1 MQRPKTSRFIYFAFS
16 ILLLTTVAVRGQVTT
31 ATIYGIVTDPTG
43 ATVPNAN
50 VTITNEQT
58 NAAQT
63 VTTNQEGEFTFN
75 FVQVGRYTLSIAASG
90 FKEQQ
95 QNGVDLMAG
104 QRLRLNYKLELG
116 VVTDKVTVKAEA
128 PLINAVNAEQQIAHP
143 EIEARELPLAR
154 RDWTNLINIGTGLDV
169 RTSGGGTG
177 VAINGLPPGGLSVTV
192 DGTQASGSSEETSL
206 TSFGNFNLIKVVSL
220 EAISEVN
227 LSKGILSAEHANT
240 LSGNVNV
247 VTKSGTNDYHGSL
260 FENYNGAVLNARN
273 QFLATKP
280 NEVFNQFGG
289 SIGGPIVKNRL
300 FFFGVYEGYRLRRF
314 SVLNSFVPTPEL
326 KASAIAAVPA
336 YKPFFDLYPNPN
348 QPYAV
353 GAATGGFIGTAPFT
367 GNDNHIVVRGD
378 YNIND
383 LNRVSVRYTRG
394 RPDQSQFADPVTPF
408 TFSDKNDSVT
418 ASYTR
423 SEAAY
428 SSETRFGFS
437 RTDVPRLIGIQFLEG
452 NIAAI
457 GNLGFAG
464 AGGEVLQS
472 KGNGWSLEEVLALN
486 RGRHSIKFG
495 GIYQSARQTRQNFE
509 SPIVFYANTAALLAN
524 TPNRIQV
531 GFGVNPYRITDWNG
545 GLFVQDDYKLRQN
558 IVVSAGLR
566 WDYFSVPSERDN
578 RLFNR
583 NGPSGLGTLRTAEQG
598 IYDSDKN
605 NFAPRLSV
613 AWTLDNDGRT
623 VARAGFG
630 TFYTRAPLRNV
641 IDTIRNSE
649 TIPFRYTF
657 SQAEI
662 TTLGLRYPVTAEGV
676 QAAVPVL
683 PWSGTSINPD
693 FPTPYSL
700 QWIVGIQRQL
710 TRSIA
715 IDTSYVGTRGVHLL
729 YNRMINTVD
738 RVTGVRPYAGF
749 GEFRYF
755 DTSESTSYHAWQTS
769 LEQRLSN
776 GFLFNVHYTWSRSM
790 SYGNAD
796 LSSLG
801 APQDPNNLKL
811 EYGPSPYDVPHRFVA
826 DYLYELPFAKWG
838 GTNSLSKRL
847 LFAGWQTTGIVR
859 VESGFPISANNFF
872 INPGTIP
879 FQRIDYLG
887 GEPYLGNSPNAL
899 QYLNPAAF
907 ARVPVG
913 AVSGGAVRPGT
924 LGRNALRLPGYWN
937 FDAGLAKNL
946 KFTERLQL
954 QLRADFI
961 NAFNHTTFDQIQ
973 TNITNA
979 AFGRFTRTRGARQI
993 QLNMRLTF

>member
-1 MQRPKTSRFIYFAFS
+1 LIFYACFA
-16 ILLLTTVAVRGQVTT
+16 LLFTTAAVRAQVTT
-31 ATIYGIVTDPTG
+31 ATIYGIVTDPSG
-43 ATVPNAN
+43 ATVQAAT
-50 VTITNEQT
+50 VTINNEQT
-58 NAAQT
+58 NAALT
-63 VTTNQEGEFTFN
+63 ATTNQEGEFTFN
-75 FVQVGRYTLSIAASG
+75 FLQVGRYTLTVTAAG

-95 QNGVDLMAG
+95 QQGVDLSAG
-104 QRLRLNYKLELG
+104 QRLRLYYKLEIG
-116 VVTDKVTVKAEA
+116 TVTDKVTVTAEA
-128 PLINAVNAEQQIAHP
+128 PLLNAVNGEQQIAHTQV
-143 EIEARELPLAR
+143 EAREMPLPR

-177 VAINGLPPGGLSVTV
+177 VAINGLPPGGLSLTV

-240 LSGNVNV
+240 LSGNVNI
-247 VTKSGTNDYHGSL
+247 VTKNGTNEFHGSL
-260 FENYNGAVLNARN
+260 FENYNGALLNARN
-273 QFLATKP
+273 QFLAAKP

-289 SIGGPIVKNRL
+289 SIGGPIIKNKL

-336 YKPFFDLYPNPN
+336 YRPFFDLYPNPT
-348 QPYAV
+348 QPYAP
-353 GAATGGFIGTAPFT
+353 GAATGGFIGVAPFI
-367 GNDNHIVVRGD
+367 GNDDHMIFRGD

-383 LNRVSVRYTRG
+383 LNRLSVRYTRG

-408 TFSDKNDSVT
+408 TFTDTNDSVT
-418 ASYTR
+418 VNYTHSGAS
-423 SEAAY
+423 Y
-428 SSETRFGFS
+428 SSETRFGFTRS
-437 RTDVPRLIGIQFLEG
+437 DVPRLIGNQFLDG
-452 NIAAI
+452 DIAAI

-472 KGNGWSLEEVLALN
+472 KGNGWTLEEVLALN

-495 GIYQSARQTRQNFE
+495 GIYQSQHQTRQNFE

-531 GFGVNPYRITDWNG
+531 GFGVNPYEITDWSG
-545 GLFVQDDYKLRQN
+545 GLFIQDDYKLRPN

-566 WDYFSVPSERDN
+566 YDYFSVPSERDD

-583 NGPSGLGTLRTAEQG
+583 NGPNGLGPLRTADQG
-598 IYDSDKN
+598 LYETDKN
-605 NFAPRLSV
+605 NFAPRLSL
-613 AWTLDNDGRT
+613 AWTIDDDGRT
-623 VARAGFG
+623 VVRAGFG

-649 TIPFRYTF
+649 TIPFRYNF
-657 SQAEI
+657 SQTEI
-662 TTLGLRYPVTAEGV
+662 TTLGLRYPVTPAGV
-676 QAAVPVL
+676 QAAIPVL
-683 PWSGTSINPD
+683 PWSGTAINPD

-710 TRSIA
+710 TRTIA
-715 IDTSYVGTRGVHLL
+715 IDSSYVGTRGVHLL
-729 YNRMINTVD
+729 YNRIINAVD
-738 RVTGVRPYAGF
+738 RATGTRPFAGF

-769 LEQRLSN
+769 LEQRLTA
-776 GFLFNVHYTWSRSM
+776 GLLFNIHYTWSRSM

-801 APQDPNNLKL
+801 APQDPNNLRL

-826 DYLYELPFAKWG
+826 DYLYEMPFAKWWG
-838 GTNSLSKRL
+838 SNSLGKRL
-847 LFAGWQTTGIVR
+847 LLAGWQTTGIVR
-859 VESGFPISANNFF
+859 AESGFPISANNFF

-887 GEPYLGNSPNAL
+887 GEPYLDNSSNAL

-946 KFTERLQL
+946 QFTERWRL